1 MKNEMNDNL
10 DEFDKYVMS
19 FDLEDKMIEY
29 KYKHSYR
36 VMHECDEISY
46 TLNLDEDDNYLACLI
61 GLLHDYGRFKQWK
74 QYKTFNDN
82 ESIDHAV
89 LGCKLLFDDGD
100 IKNYKLG
107 TEDYDIVKKAILNH
121 NKYSIDSDLSVKET
135 LHSKIIRDADKLDIL
150 YAFSNPRILELNE
163 DDSELS
169 SEVIIEFKKHKLV
182 KNEYV
187 KTVNDKILVFLAFA
201 FDLNYDYSKQ
211 TILEK
216 GYYDKMFEHI
226 KNKDKFEPYFD
237 EVKKYLKGE

>member
-1 MKNEMNDNL
+1 M
-10 DEFDKYVMS
+10 DKHYYDFGYFFGSKASGSILIAV
-19 FDLEDKMIEY
+19 DK
-29 KYKHSYR
+29 
-36 VMHECDEISY
+36 
-46 TLNLDEDDNYLACLI
+46 
-61 GLLHDYGRFKQWK
+61 
-74 QYKTFNDN
+74 
-82 ESIDHAV
+82 
-89 LGCKLLFDDGD
+89 
-100 IKNYKLG
+100 
-107 TEDYDIVKKAILNH
+107 
-121 NKYSIDSDLSVKET
+121 
-135 LHSKIIRDADKLDIL
+135 
-150 YAFSNPRILELNE
+150 ELNE

-226 KNKDKFEPYFD
+226 KNKDKFKPYFD